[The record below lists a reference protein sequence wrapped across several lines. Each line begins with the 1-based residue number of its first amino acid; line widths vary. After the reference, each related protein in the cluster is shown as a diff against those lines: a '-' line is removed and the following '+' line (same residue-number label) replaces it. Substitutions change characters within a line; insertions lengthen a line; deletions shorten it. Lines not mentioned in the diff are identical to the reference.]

1 MSKKLIVAIDGPAGS
16 GKSTSAKLV
25 AQKLGY
31 VYIDSGAMYR
41 AITYLALKKKLLDN
55 EKAICDLAYN
65 TDIHLDYVDCETRVK
80 VNGEDITEGLRS
92 IDVNQ
97 KVSEVSRIEDVRKA
111 LVKKQK
117 EMGNQDRGLVME
129 GRDITTV
136 VFPNADVKIFL
147 TASIEQRAKRRAE
160 EYEKKGTAVSLEEI
174 KENIA
179 ERDKIDST
187 RKLSPLKKAPDAI
200 EIDTSKVSI
209 EEQVNLILNQVRLI
223 AERKNIS
230 VKNLIFGKAILT

>member
-1 MSKKLIVAIDGPAGS
+1 MSKNLIVAIDGPAGS

-41 AITYLALKKKLLDN
+41 AITYLAIKKKILDN
-55 EKAICDLAYN
+55 EKAISKLAN
-65 TDIHLDYVDCETRVK
+65 NSDIYLDYIDGETRIK

-97 KVSEVSRIEDVRKA
+97 NVSEVSRIEEVRKA
-111 LVKKQK
+111 LVEKQK
-117 EMGNQDRGLVME
+117 AIGNQNRGLVME

-160 EYEKKGTAVSLEEI
+160 EYEKKGVSVSLDEI
-174 KENIA
+174 KKNIL

-187 RKLSPLKKAPDAI
+187 RKLSPLKKASDAI

-209 EEQVNLILNQVRLI
+209 EEQVNLILKQVKLV
-223 AERKNIS
+223 AKRKNIP
-230 VKNLIFGKAILT
+230 VKN

>member
-41 AITYLALKKKLLDN
+41 AVTFLALKKNLLDN
-55 EKAICDLAYN
+55 EKAISDLAYS
-65 TDIHLDYVDCETRVK
+65 TDIHLDFVDGETRVN
-80 VNGEDITEGLRS
+80 VNGEDITEELRS

-117 EMGNQDRGLVME
+117 EMGNRERGLVME

-160 EYEKKGTAVSLEEI
+160 EYEKKGTVVSLDEI
-174 KENIA
+174 KKNII

-187 RKLSPLKKAPDAI
+187 RKLSPLKKAFDAI

-209 EEQVNLILNQVRLI
+209 EEQVELILKQVRLV

-230 VKNLIFGKAILT
+230 VKK

>member
-41 AITYLALKKKLLDN
+41 AITYLALKKNLLDN
-55 EKAICDLAYN
+55 EKAISDLAHS
-65 TDIHLDYVDCETRVK
+65 TDIHLDYIDGETRVK
-80 VNGEDITEGLRS
+80 VNEEDITEELRS
-92 IDVNQ
+92 IGVNQ

-147 TASIEQRAKRRAE
+147 TASIDQRAKRRAE
-160 EYEKKGTAVSLEEI
+160 EYEKKGTAVSLDEI
-174 KENIA
+174 KKNII

-223 AERKNIS
+223 AERKNIT
-230 VKNLIFGKAILT
+230 VKN